1 MNLHQIFVPKNG
13 FHTFLVGRADRVLAV
28 ILCISHFIEMIM
40 THIFI
45 AVIIDLAL
53 SVNVGVG

>member
-1 MNLHQIFVPKNG
+1 VNLHKIFVPKNE

-40 THIFI
+40 THIFVV
-45 AVIIDLAL
+45 VITDLAL
-53 SVNVGVG
+53 SANVGVG